1 MIKYML
7 DTDICSYIMREKPIE
22 VLYRFESLEMEQVGI
37 SVITYAEFMYGIANS
52 SNPKKHQQLIDSF
65 VSHLDILTWERQA
78 AEHYGQIRISLKSEP
93 IGSMDML
100 IAAHALSQDRIL
112 VTNNIK
118 HFSRVPE
125 LQIETWT

>member
-1 MIKYML
+1 
-7 DTDICSYIMREKPIE
+7 MREKPIE